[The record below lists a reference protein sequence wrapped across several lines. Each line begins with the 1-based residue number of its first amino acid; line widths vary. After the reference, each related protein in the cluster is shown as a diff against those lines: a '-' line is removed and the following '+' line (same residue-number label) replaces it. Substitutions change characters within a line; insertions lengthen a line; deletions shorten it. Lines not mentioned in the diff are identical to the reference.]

1 MTLAD
6 VLGQPVAVAILQNS
20 LAQGRLA
27 HAYLFYGDEGVGK
40 ETTARIMASGSE
52 LRVVEGSPAIKIDQI
67 RMMREQSSYTQS
79 GSLVWLVKDADRMT
93 VQAANAFL
101 KLLEEPGAGVYF
113 S

>member
-67 RMMREQSSYTQS
+67 RMMREQSSYTQ
-79 GSLVWLVKDADRMT
+79 
-93 VQAANAFL
+93 
-101 KLLEEPGAGVYF
+101 PY
-113 S
+113 